1 MILLGRIISQ
11 KDLKE
16 RRIVMEVFF
25 VTELGSDR
33 FFVTQDGRR
42 IILST
47 GQGKRVV
54 ARVFPN
60 EKAASVA
67 FNDLLKMRNTWKK
80 SGYFLVREIDKILS
94 QQ

>member
-1 MILLGRIISQ
+1 
-11 KDLKE
+11 
-16 RRIVMEVFF
+16 MEVFF

-42 IILST
+42 VILST

-80 SGYFLVREIDKILS
+80 SGYFLVREIDKMLS